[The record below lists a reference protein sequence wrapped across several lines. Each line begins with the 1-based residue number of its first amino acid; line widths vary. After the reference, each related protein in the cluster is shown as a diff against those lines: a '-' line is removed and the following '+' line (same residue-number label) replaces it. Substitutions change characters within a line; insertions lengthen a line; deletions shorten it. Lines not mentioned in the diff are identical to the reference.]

1 MMGSRARRRHDRSH
15 SRDCAPGAPRLL
27 RTVATAAVL
36 LVVVALSSV
45 PGAQAVCCLCENLV
59 GNQDNCGPV
68 QIPDCDLCATA
79 CSSQG
84 GTVRKCCPDLANCGD
99 GGADACNA
107 VTNVCYESTAGFCDG
122 TCTGPTETPTHTPVD
137 TPTAT
142 PIDTPTAT
150 PTNTGIPSG
159 GSCTESDLCASGFC
173 ADMGCCDTACDDPLQ
188 ACNIPGHVGT
198 CTTLAAAAPATST
211 TGLMVAGLVLTAIG
225 ALAFARR
232 RPRATHRGST
242 DARPRP

>member
-1 MMGSRARRRHDRSH
+1 MTGSRAGRRLDRSH
-15 SRDCAPGAPRLL
+15 SRDGAPGAPCLL

-36 LVVVALSSV
+36 LVAVALSSV

-84 GTVRKCCPDLANCGD
+84 GTVRKCCPELANCGD
-99 GGADACNA
+99 GGADACPA

-122 TCTGPTETPTHTPVD
+122 TCTGPTETPTS

-142 PIDTPTAT
+142 STSYGDADI
-150 PTNTGIPSG
+150 
-159 GSCTESDLCASGFC
+159 ESY
-173 ADMGCCDTACDDPLQ
+173 ADRHTDCHADRYPDGNSHQ
-188 ACNIPGHVGT
+188 
-198 CTTLAAAAPATST
+198 
-211 TGLMVAGLVLTAIG
+211 
-225 ALAFARR
+225 
-232 RPRATHRGST
+232 HRHPQW
-242 DARPRP
+242 RLLYRV